1 MNEFFFIW
9 SLCSLYRLIGVKSV
23 KSSAKLQNDHREY
36 LIGMRGGKIIRGKNK
51 RLHFV
56 TSLL

>member
-9 SLCSLYRLIGVKSV
+9 SLCSLYRLIAVKSV

-36 LIGMRGGKIIRGKNK
+36 LIGMRDGKIIRGKTK
-51 RLHFV
+51 GLI
-56 TSLL
+56 L